1 MMELNMTLV
10 ASIIGAILFGGI
22 SAMFVKSPQSPEG
35 ELTTL
40 AWALVGVI
48 AMIVLF
54 SQFGL
59 I

>member
-1 MMELNMTLV
+1 MTLV

-22 SAMFVKSPQSPEG
+22 STMFVKSPQSPEG
-35 ELTTL
+35 ELTIL
-40 AWALVGVI
+40 AWAITGVI
-48 AMIVLF
+48 AMIALF

>member
-1 MMELNMTLV
+1 MTLV
-10 ASIIGAILFGGI
+10 ASIIGAVLFGGV
-22 SAMFVKSPQSPEG
+22 SSMFVETPKSPEG

-48 AMIVLF
+48 AMVVLF

-59 I
+59 V

>member
-10 ASIIGAILFGGI
+10 ASIIGAVLFGGI
-22 SAMFVKSPQSPEG
+22 SSMFVETPQSPEG
-35 ELTTL
+35 ELTIL
-40 AWALVGVI
+40 SWALVGVI

-59 I
+59 V

>member
-1 MMELNMTLV
+1 MELNMTLV

-22 SAMFVKSPQSPEG
+22 STMFVKTPQSPEG
-35 ELTTL
+35 ELTIL

-48 AMIVLF
+48 AMVVLF

-59 I
+59 V